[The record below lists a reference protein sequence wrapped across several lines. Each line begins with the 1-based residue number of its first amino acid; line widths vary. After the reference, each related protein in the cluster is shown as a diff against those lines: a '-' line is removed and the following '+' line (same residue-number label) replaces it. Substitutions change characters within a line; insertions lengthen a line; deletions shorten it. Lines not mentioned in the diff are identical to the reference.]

1 MTIDIDWR
9 AAWIAEQ
16 EHRGRSDDATRWD
29 ERSANYAKVSGTSSY
44 ASTFLDYAG
53 VREGETVLDMGC
65 GSGALA
71 LPLAQDGHE
80 VYACDFSRGMLD
92 ALMETAFRLGV
103 NEHVHP
109 MLLAWDDDWTTAGVP
124 VCDVALASRSIATGD
139 MQAALAKLDEHARRR
154 VCITLTTGLSPRVDP
169 VLLDAIGREQ
179 PRYPDCVFAFNIL
192 WDMGVHPEL
201 SDRVV
206 SRAST
211 RPSTRRAMPWAP
223 PTRSA
228 NDSSRTRDSIFTRF
242 TTPTV
247 GHAGSTTTRA
257 SRPGR
262 FSRGTSSNQ
271 TKVAG
276 APLSGFAGQG
286 SGASIPLANRRF
298 YGIMT
303 EPFCPHR
310 LAVRTSALQ
319 AEDRGFESR
328 WGRH

>member
-103 NEHVHP
+103 NQHVHP

-154 VCITLTTGLSPRVDP
+154 VCITLTTGLSP
-169 VLLDAIGREQ
+169 
-179 PRYPDCVFAFNIL
+179 
-192 WDMGVHPEL
+192 L
-201 SDRVV
+201 SL
-206 SRAST
+206 
-211 RPSTRRAMPWAP
+211 
-223 PTRSA
+223 
-228 NDSSRTRDSIFTRF
+228 I
-242 TTPTV
+242 
-247 GHAGSTTTRA
+247 H
-257 SRPGR
+257 
-262 FSRGTSSNQ
+262 
-271 TKVAG
+271 
-276 APLSGFAGQG
+276 
-286 SGASIPLANRRF
+286 I
-298 YGIMT
+298 
-303 EPFCPHR
+303 
-310 LAVRTSALQ
+310 
-319 AEDRGFESR
+319 
-328 WGRH
+328 